1 MKCLFD
7 LVLVLGS
14 APFWLP
20 LLLVLAVLVR
30 VRVGVPVFFL
40 QQRPGLHDVLKG
52 DTSLVG
58 PPSPFDGVFAP
69 LYARAGAAA
78 RSDAGHHGL
87 GASKRAQRH
96 FLGREVQVGRLVCG
110 PL

>member
-1 MKCLFD
+1 MKRLFD

-40 QQRPGLHDVLKG
+40 QQRPGLHGKPFILLKFRTMTDARDPAG
-52 DTSLVG
+52 NLLPDAEREFKSKAEKLTS
-58 PPSPFDGVFAP
+58 
-69 LYARAGAAA
+69 
-78 RSDAGHHGL
+78 
-87 GASKRAQRH
+87 
-96 FLGREVQVGRLVCG
+96 
-110 PL
+110 